1 MRTSLSPARQHSFV
15 GCLRRRYLLTV
26 AAGALLIPAAAAQ
39 AATKDV
45 YAGTP
50 PKGVLKGVPPIAL
63 DNAFYPKKVTI
74 NKGDRIA
81 FRIAGFHNVLS
92 VPKGTEAPAL
102 FVPNPDAPVT
112 GAKDPAG
119 ADYWFNGQ
127 PSIAPNPQVVAPVGP
142 KVVDGS
148 QLVGSGLP
156 QGPPK
161 PYKLRFPKTG
171 TYTFLCSVHPGMKM
185 TVTVKGARADV
196 PSRKQDARR
205 VQRQARKAA
214 ELAKRLV
221 DGEGTPGGRVVRAG
235 NDRGTLATLAF
246 FPERTTVKV
255 GQTVR
260 FELSRGTTEI
270 HNVAFGPAEFVSELA
285 QTFLGPTGIDPVTAY
300 SSEPPGTPLSHHGAN
315 HGNGYLNTGILD
327 VEPGSPMPSSATVTF
342 TKPGRYTY
350 YCVVHGAEM
359 KGVIRVTS

>member
-1 MRTSLSPARQHSFV
+1 MRGTPSRGEAGGMRKPLI
-15 GCLRRRYLLTV
+15 LLA
-26 AAGALLIPAAAAQ
+26 AAGALLLPAAAAQ

-50 PKGVLKGVPPIAL
+50 PKGVLKGVPPVAF
-63 DNAFYPKKVTI
+63 DNAFYPKRIAI

-81 FRIAGFHNVLS
+81 FNIAGFHNVLF
-92 VPKGTEAPAL
+92 VPKRTEAPDL
-102 FVPNPDAPVT
+102 FVANPAAPVA

-119 ADYWFNGQ
+119 ADFWFNGQ
-127 PSIAPNPQVVAPVGP
+127 PSIAPNPQVIAPVGP

-156 QGPPK
+156 QGPAK

-214 ELAKRLV
+214 KLAKKLL
-221 DGEGTPGGRVVRAG
+221 DGDGTPGGRVVRAG

-255 GQTVR
+255 GESVR
-260 FELSRGTTEI
+260 FEMSRRTTEI
-270 HNVAFGPAEFVSELA
+270 HNVAFGPADFVAGLA
-285 QTFLGPTGIDPVTAY
+285 QTFLGPQGLDPVTVYA
-300 SSEPPGTPLSHHGAN
+300 SEPPGAALSHDGAN

-327 VEPGSPMPSSATVTF
+327 RDGASPMPGNATVTF
-342 TKPGRYTY
+342 TKPGTYTY